1 MSLLLLPLLA
11 WDVRWAAG
19 AGLVVGSVSD
29 PGGVERWAG
38 EVYSGGPL
46 ALLLSRYCE
55 KHNTS
60 YRLVQPQDNQYG
72 VELGG
77 GQFSGVMG
85 QVQRG
90 EVSLGG
96 GLFSMME
103 ERMRVVEFS
112 ASLGVEENTILMQNV
127 QQDNVKDI
135 TSPFQPLGQP
145 SLDVQVN
152 YPKSCFVLHSMVLLV
167 LAVRSAVSVWVLI
180 LSSSALMVSAMWILI
195 CRLQSHLQDQYSL
208 AQLVWW
214 TPPSHR
220 AIT

>member
-1 MSLLLLPLLA
+1 MPSLLLLPLLA
-11 WDVRWAAG
+11 RDVMWAAG

-38 EVYSGGPL
+38 EVYSDGPL
-46 ALLLSRYCE
+46 SLLLSRYCE
-55 KHNTS
+55 KYNTS

-72 VELGG
+72 VQLGG

-112 ASLGVEENTILMQNV
+112 ASLGVEENTIMMQNV

-145 SLDVQVN
+145 SLYVQDN
-152 YPKSCFVLHSMVLLV
+152 DPKSCFAYHGS
-167 LAVRSAVSVWVLI
+167 
-180 LSSSALMVSAMWILI
+180 
-195 CRLQSHLQDQYSL
+195 
-208 AQLVWW
+208 
-214 TPPSHR
+214 
-220 AIT
+220 